1 MNIIIQD
8 SNVNTV
14 NPINSALKD
23 APIKISLDNKI
34 LEIHAAKYPGSKHDD
49 TTIIPPPRYNANT
62 VNIAA
67 LSDKLENSNTGIS
80 ELQML
85 KIVHKL
91 MAEMQKGESE
101 NKHALQQLKWTKLEA
116 AAVKME
122 EAAGKE
128 LTSAIVSGAI
138 SMVGSALAINASKKS
153 LSIGKE
159 SNSAGKTAHRADLNL
174 LSRHQSSMSQVY
186 SHGSSGAGQIASS
199 PFTYMAQLDKADKE
213 RIDAEAAKLEARMQT
228 SNDLV
233 ASAKEAVKAMQNL
246 FEQRISEN
254 ARVSSKIWS

>member
-62 VNIAA
+62 VNIAV

-101 NKHALQQLKWTKLEA
+101 NKHALQQLKWTKMEA

-122 EAAGKE
+122 DAAGKE
-128 LTSAIVSGAI
+128 FASAMVSGTISIIGSVAAIKSSTSAISKGTKPDLKAATDGQT
-138 SMVGSALAINASKKS
+138 SNAM
-153 LSIGKE
+153 
-159 SNSAGKTAHRADLNL
+159 TLNQL
-174 LSRHQSSMSQVY
+174 
-186 SHGSSGAGQIASS
+186 GSSLGQIASS
-199 PFTYMAQLDKADKE
+199 PLTYMAQLDKADKE
-213 RIDAEAAKLEARMQT
+213 RIDADTAKLESRMQN
-228 SNDLV
+228 SNDIV
-233 ASAKEAVKAMQNL
+233 ASAKEGVKAIQDL
-246 FEQRISEN
+246 FQQIISAEAN
-254 ARVSSKIWS
+254 VSSKIWS